1 MSGWL
6 SRADGCRGRMCY
18 QGGWFARVDGYRG
31 DMFPRGVV
39 VESEWLSGQV
49 GFQGGASPAP
59 TIFGIQIPRIVVACD
74 DNNPPLP

>member
-6 SRADGCRGRMCY
+6 SRVDGFRGQVGFQMDGCRGRMC
-18 QGGWFARVDGYRG
+18 
-31 DMFPRGVV
+31 
-39 VESEWLSGQV
+39 
-49 GFQGGASPAP
+49 FQGGASPAP